1 MQTSQVRPRAVTLK
15 PKPKPKPSSLP
26 RIIGNVLFWIL
37 ILVIL
42 FYVLFPFYWA
52 IVTSLKT
59 PGSLF
64 NTPVRY
70 WPDKLTLDNYVG
82 VFRDQPFALNLL
94 NSAVVAVGTVLLSL
108 LLGVLSAYALGKFRF
123 RGKTSIMY
131 IVLAVSMFPQIAV
144 LGGLYTAIQGLG
156 LYNTWG
162 GLIFSYMIF
171 TLPFTVWTLTSFV
184 REIPLELEEAAQV
197 DGATPVQT
205 LFKVML
211 PVMMPALV
219 TTGLLAFI
227 NAWNEYLFALTF
239 TADNKARTV
248 PVAISLFSGA
258 SQYELPWAGIM
269 AASVVVTIP
278 LIILVLFFQRNIV
291 EGLTAGAVKG

>member
-1 MQTSQVRPRAVTLK
+1 
-15 PKPKPKPSSLP
+15 
-26 RIIGNVLFWIL
+26 
-37 ILVIL
+37 
-42 FYVLFPFYWA
+42 
-52 IVTSLKT
+52 
-59 PGSLF
+59 
-64 NTPVRY
+64 VRY

-94 NSAVVAVGTVLLSL
+94 NSAVVAIGTVLLSL

-184 REIPLELEEAAQV
+184 REIPHELEEAAQV
-197 DGATPVQT
+197 DGATPLQT

-269 AASVVVTIP
+269 AASVVVTVP

>member
-1 MQTSQVRPRAVTLK
+1 MQTVQVRPRVAAPT
-15 PKPKPKPSSLP
+15 PKPSSLP
-26 RIIGNVLFWIL
+26 RVIGNVLFWVLIL
-37 ILVIL
+37 IIL

-52 IVTSLKT
+52 IVTSLKA

-94 NSAVVAVGTVLLSL
+94 NSAVVAIGTVLLSL

-184 REIPLELEEAAQV
+184 REIPHELEEAAQV
-197 DGATPVQT
+197 DGATPLQT

-269 AASVVVTIP
+269 AASVVVTVP

>member
-1 MQTSQVRPRAVTLK
+1 MQSVQVRPRVAS
-15 PKPKPKPSSLP
+15 PKPKPSSLP
-26 RIIGNVLFWIL
+26 RILGNIAFWAI

-52 IVTSLKT
+52 IVTSLKA

-64 NTPVRY
+64 NTPVHY
-70 WPDKLTLDNYVG
+70 WPEKLTFDNFVG

-94 NSAVVAVGTVLLSL
+94 NSAVVAIGTVLLSL

-269 AASVVVTIP
+269 AASVVVTVP

-291 EGLTAGAVKG
+291 SGLTSGAVKG

>member
-1 MQTSQVRPRAVTLK
+1 MQITQIRPRAAS
-15 PKPKPKPSSLP
+15 PSPKPSSLL
-26 RIIGNVLFWIL
+26 RILGNVLFWAIIL
-37 ILVIL
+37 IIL

-52 IVTSLKT
+52 IVTSLKA

-94 NSAVVAVGTVLLSL
+94 NSAVVAIGTVLLSL

-184 REIPLELEEAAQV
+184 REIPHELEESAQV
-197 DGATPVQT
+197 DGATPLQT

-269 AASVVVTIP
+269 AASVVVTVP

>member
-1 MQTSQVRPRAVTLK
+1 MQITQTRPRAAS
-15 PKPKPKPSSLP
+15 PSPKPSSLL
-26 RIIGNVLFWIL
+26 RILGNVLFWTIIL
-37 ILVIL
+37 IIL

-52 IVTSLKT
+52 IVTSLKA

-94 NSAVVAVGTVLLSL
+94 NSAVVAIGTVLLSL

-184 REIPLELEEAAQV
+184 REIPHELEEAAQV
-197 DGATPVQT
+197 DGATPLQT

-269 AASVVVTIP
+269 AASVVVTVP

>member
-1 MQTSQVRPRAVTLK
+1 MQTVQVRPRVAAPT
-15 PKPKPKPSSLP
+15 PKPSSLP
-26 RIIGNVLFWIL
+26 RVIGNVLFWIL

-94 NSAVVAVGTVLLSL
+94 NSAVVAIGTVLLSL